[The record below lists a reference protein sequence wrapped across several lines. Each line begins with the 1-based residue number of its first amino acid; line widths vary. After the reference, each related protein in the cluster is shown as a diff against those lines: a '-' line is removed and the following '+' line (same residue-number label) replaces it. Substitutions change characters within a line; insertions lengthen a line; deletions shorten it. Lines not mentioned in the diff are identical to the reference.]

1 MAESLNLQMQ
11 RSDRNVWDPEAA
23 HWSRPMVDEPE
34 RWLIAT
40 GAGMVAAYGLSRRSI
55 GGALLALIGGGIAVR
70 AASGYND
77 ALRLQCWAR
86 NQFVQRGWCERDIVH
101 ETSEE
106 SFPTS
111 DAPSWT
117 PTTGTGASR

>member
-1 MAESLNLQMQ
+1 MAEPLNLQLP
-11 RSDRNVWDPEAA
+11 RSDRNVWDAPTR
-23 HWSRPMVDEPE
+23 HWSQPFSDEPE

-40 GAGMVAAYGLSRRSI
+40 GAGLIAAYGLSRRSL
-55 GGALLALIGGGIAVR
+55 GGALLAVLTGGVAYR

-86 NQFVQRGWCERDIVH
+86 DQIVKRGWCERDIVH

-111 DAPSWT
+111 DPPSW
-117 PTTGTGASR
+117 TTGTGASH